1 MDDLQDLLE
10 GYQNTATMLYQKRME
25 LRRKLPHLWGEAK
38 FEAEKRLDQLDDM
51 YLNTC
56 DAIKLMVKSRKGM
69 KP

>member
-10 GYQNTATMLYQKRME
+10 GYQNTATMLYEKRMK
-25 LRRKLPHLWGEAK
+25 LRRKLPRLWGEEK

-56 DAIKLMVKSRKGM
+56 DAIKLIVKSRKRRG
-69 KP
+69 